1 MALPLPPPD
10 SAKTTAGM
18 RPDLRYHKT
27 YLPCIPA
34 AAAHEAT
41 TTGSTTETPVS
52 STTET
57 PVYSSTTETP
67 VYSST
72 TETPFSSATET
83 PVYSSTTENPVYSS
97 ATETP
102 VYSSARVSVSPR
114 RVITAIAKRRSPTI
128 SFLEKREQEVLS
140 SSDTETQD
148 KQRQRRESVGS
159 ELMDRRTIQFQSIT

>member
-41 TTGSTTETPVS
+41 TTGSATETPV
-52 STTET
+52 
-57 PVYSSTTETP
+57 SSTTETP

-83 PVYSSTTENPVYSS
+83 PVYSSTTETPVY